1 LLNELTLNTENMELS
16 LVKQCD
22 INGRADIAFDAS
34 IEDAIIENAV
44 VEDFELPESDISKDQ
59 FIHAN
64 TIPVLLEDLK
74 RQCIIPVFSKD
85 NESTIS
91 HSEFVE
97 ITNEVTG
104 RFFKVERL
112 L

>member
-1 LLNELTLNTENMELS
+1 MELNVVTKS
-16 LVKQCD
+16 Y
-22 INGRADIAFDAS
+22 INPEEAIAVATPSDAEI
-34 IEDAIIENAV
+34 IEDAV
-44 VEDFELPESDISKDQ
+44 VEDFELPDSDISKDQ

-97 ITNEVTG
+97 ITNEVAG
-104 RFFKVERL
+104 KGSRSYRIDRG
-112 L
+112 